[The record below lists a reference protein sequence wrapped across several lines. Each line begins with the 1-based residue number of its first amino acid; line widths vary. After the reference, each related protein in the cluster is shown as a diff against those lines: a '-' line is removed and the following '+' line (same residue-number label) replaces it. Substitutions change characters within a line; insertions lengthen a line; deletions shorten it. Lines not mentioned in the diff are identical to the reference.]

1 MFAYSEQIA
10 NDQERE
16 RFKHDMG
23 RLVLEAFLR
32 QEPPSEDR
40 SNSVFND
47 LIARAGSPGSSPQ
60 S

>member
-10 NDQERE
+10 NEQEKE

-40 SNSVFND
+40 SNVLSDVT
-47 LIARAGSPGSSPQ
+47 ARAIPANQPQGS
-60 S
+60 

>member
-10 NDQERE
+10 NEQEKE

-40 SNSVFND
+40 SSSVLSD
-47 LIARAGSPGSSPQ
+47 LASRAAPTNQP
-60 S
+60 